1 MCPGEDSLLLHT
13 GLAGRSLRVIDMLQR
28 LKQAWREFK
37 RSRPGCRFQELYQR
51 RQKSRRAGAKRALF
65 IVGGL
70 LIIAGG
76 VISFPVPGIP
86 SELIIVAGLG
96 IFAQG
101 SKRAAQILDWIEL
114 RLRGPMLWAWRIWR
128 PLPRAAKI
136 VIGALWMALLA
147 MVWIWLL

>member
-1 MCPGEDSLLLHT
+1 
-13 GLAGRSLRVIDMLQR
+13 MLQR

-37 RSRPGCRFQELYQR
+37 RSSPGSRFQELYQK

-70 LIIAGG
+70 LTVAGG
-76 VISFPVPGIP
+76 IASFPVPGIP
-86 SELIIVAGLG
+86 SELIIVTGLG

-101 SKRAAQILDWIEL
+101 SMRAARILDWIEL
-114 RLRGPMLWAWRIWR
+114 RLRGPMLWAWRIWT

-136 VIGALWMALLA
+136 VIATLWMALLA
-147 MVWIWLL
+147 FTWTWLL